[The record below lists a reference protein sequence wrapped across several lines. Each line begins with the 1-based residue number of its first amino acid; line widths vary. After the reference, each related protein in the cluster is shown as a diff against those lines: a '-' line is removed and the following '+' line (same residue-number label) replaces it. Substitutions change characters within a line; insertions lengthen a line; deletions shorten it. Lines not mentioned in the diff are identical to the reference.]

1 VALTTLAET
10 VEPVKVSHLRDWVR
24 PDQIK
29 RRSVPWG
36 IGCTPR
42 ELAPDWAE
50 PNDPLV
56 GCSRNGG
63 LVFDWDVQLQP
74 GDHVHYWARPGFQ
87 VALASQLLVT
97 LGNALLFTAYGI
109 IINRLLAKKPASPG
123 DESSPTYAFTNLQRN
138 VRGDGVPI
146 PVVYGRHRFAPPI
159 VNEYIRS
166 SIDQD
171 GNPSSE
177 YLALYLI
184 GEGPVQSIGG
194 KTVDGGPF
202 STEAGTAL
210 VGLEIN
216 NQPASNFAGVE
227 AHVRLGTAEQT
238 AIAEFADAVLSYD
251 VDKTL
256 RDSDTL
262 THATTANDVP
272 SATTAIATAG
282 VFPAANTNVTKW
294 DAQQSY
300 TSGDDADEFTAVLE
314 FPAGLIKYNSTGN
327 ALSNT
332 VIYQAR
338 YRQVDGGGV
347 PFGDYIVLGAES
359 RTLTRAGLLRLEYRK
374 RLYSTTG
381 YGAPLNGRYAQSR
394 ATGSTHPG
402 IAHVVSTSFVPAAPA
417 SLQVTVIAWLQ
428 LRNIV
433 PDNVNRRVWEWFDA
447 AGNEGLR
454 CRFLT
459 SSTSNTSAVDLDIGT
474 GTATQSVGLL
484 SGSSSEQFRDNITT
498 FQQLAVTY
506 EASAEGVNTRV
517 RVYLDG
523 VLRRT
528 VITAH
533 RAQLD
538 PTQPIRFL
546 SDSPSAPT
554 VGLDAHLDDVAV
566 FSRALTPYEIAA
578 NYNGGAP
585 LTTDPTATG
594 LIVSGTFDAD
604 AGSSP
609 NIGALAFGPFVGLNM
624 GTFGTWIYGTGTGSG
639 VATNPITSSAAGI
652 VKANEVGIPQRGKY
666 LVEIMRLD
674 TEDTTTLAQSEVAFK
689 SIQLRTFDGSTFP
702 GMALLAVKIPAND
715 QLSGGA
721 PLVSTPVEGRLV
733 PVWDGVD
740 AIYPNMPAAYSRNP
754 AWVAADI
761 ALNQDYGLGAVYRER
776 DIDAA
781 QFQAFADWCGA
792 LIYDNQDRATLQ
804 EARYLDSAAEAVTI
818 SGTNLGTTYGDV
830 VRYKVASLPT
840 NFPATTSTPP
850 GKYLKPILTGLS
862 PAPPTWLT
870 NQAAL
875 TAQEVLFVEYSA
887 GSFYVYTRTTQT
899 LGAGQTTYTVT
910 SGAAATNGPEIH
922 DVRMRF
928 DGIFDR
934 AGVSAWDALTDTL
947 KTARAAPLR
956 LGSRLSVFYDDLAE
970 PVGLVG
976 MGNIIA
982 GSWKQGFLGIGDR
995 PNAESAE
1002 IFAEELNW
1010 ERTPVSD
1017 EHPDVTDPAQQTSH
1031 RWRRIK
1037 VEGIT
1042 RRGQAKRYIRRD
1054 LNVYNLVRSWCEFEL
1069 GIDALPFQPGDV
1081 LAVSHDV
1088 PQYGYSGR
1096 IYADSTN
1103 TTVRLDRAITLT
1115 TGWQVQVE
1123 DAATGLR
1130 YTVAVTHGA
1139 GTYAANTPLTV
1150 AAFPS
1155 SFIPAKND
1163 KYAIGETSRGE
1174 TKKFRLVES
1183 TFAPKSLRRRCRC
1196 VEYDAQVYS
1205 DNFGTLPN
1213 VSASA
1218 LPVPTAPSV
1227 PAGVENLT
1235 ASEVTVRGPDG
1246 SVSTT
1251 ARVEFSHITETYSAV
1266 GGADVYV
1273 SADGAGFGAAEH
1285 VAHLDARS
1293 VTVTLTYPF
1302 AAGRTYTIWVMP
1314 RTRDGSGAYRAFAS
1328 WVPFSPRGLAPTPAA
1343 PTNVRASVSGESAAY
1358 AWDDAGDL
1366 DMGATV
1372 EARRGGWLLGLPV
1385 FAVPS
1390 QSRASG
1396 PTLAWADAPANAYGA
1411 GSPDLVLRAKLR
1423 TGQYSP
1429 AVTVTPSLAPVGS
1442 SGQALSTSEEDSG
1455 WT

>member
-1 VALTTLAET
+1 MIAAPTQ
-10 VEPVKVSHLRDWVR
+10 PVTVSHLRDWTR
-24 PDQIK
+24 PESIA

-42 ELAPDWAE
+42 ELAPEWAE

-63 LVFDWDVQLQP
+63 LVTDWDAQLHP
-74 GDHVHYWARPGFQ
+74 GDHVHYWARPGFT
-87 VALASQLLVT
+87 VALASPALVT

-109 IINRLLAKKPASPG
+109 ILQKLLAKKPATPG

-171 GNPSSE
+171 GNPLSE

-184 GEGPVQSIGG
+184 GEGPIQSVGG
-194 KTVDGGPF
+194 KTADGGPF

-210 VGLEIN
+210 FGLEIN

-238 AIAEFADAVLSYD
+238 SISEFADAVLSFD

-256 RDSDTL
+256 RESETL
-262 THATTANDVP
+262 TFATSTGDVP
-272 SATTAIATAG
+272 SATTAIASAG
-282 VFPAANTNVTKW
+282 VSTAASSNVTKW
-294 DAQQSY
+294 DTHQSY

-314 FPAGLIKYNSTGN
+314 LPQGLIAYNASGV
-327 ALSNT
+327 AIANT
-332 VIYQAR
+332 IIWQAR
-338 YRQVDGGGV
+338 YRQVDGSGV
-347 PFGDYIVLGAES
+347 PFGDYIVLPAES
-359 RTLTRAGLLRLEYRK
+359 RTLTRAGLLRLEYR
-374 RLYSTTG
+374 RRFYSTTG
-381 YGAPLNGRYAQSR
+381 YGSPIVGRYAESR

-417 SLQVTVIAWLQ
+417 SLQVTVIAWLRI
-428 LRNIV
+428 RNTI
-433 PDNVNRRVWEWFDA
+433 PDSVTRRVWQWFDA

-454 CRFLT
+454 LT
-459 SSTSNTSAVDLDIGT
+459 LSSGVSNGSTLNLDIGT
-474 GTATQSVGLL
+474 GAATQSVQLL
-484 SGSSSEQFRDNITT
+484 SGSSSEQFRDNVTT

-506 EASAEGVNTRV
+506 EASAEGANTRI
-517 RVYLDG
+517 RIYLDG
-523 VLRRT
+523 VLKRT
-528 VITAH
+528 VLTAH

-538 PTQPIRFL
+538 TTQPIRFL
-546 SDSPSAPT
+546 SDSPTSPT

-566 FSRALTPYEIAA
+566 YSRALTPYEIASS
-578 NYNGGAP
+578 YNGGAP
-585 LTTDPTATG
+585 VTTDPTATG

-609 NIGALAFGPFVGLNM
+609 NIGALAFGPFVGA
-624 GTFGTWIYGTGTGSG
+624 TGTWVYGTGTGSG
-639 VATNPITSSAAGI
+639 VATNPITSTAAGI
-652 VKANEVGIPQRGKY
+652 VKGLESGITQRGKY

-674 TEDTTTLAQSEVAFK
+674 AEDTSTLAQSEVAFK
-689 SIQLRTFDGSTFP
+689 SIQLRTFDAATFP

-721 PLVSTPVEGRLV
+721 PLVSVPVEGRLV

-740 AIYPNMPAAYSRNP
+740 VIAPNMPAAYSRNP
-754 AWVAADI
+754 AWVAADM
-761 ALNQDYGLGAVYRER
+761 ALNSDYGLGAVYRER
-776 DIDAA
+776 DIDVGA
-781 QFQAFADWCGA
+781 FDAFADWCET
-792 LIYDNQDRATLQ
+792 LTYDNLDRATLQ

-818 SGTNLGTTYGDV
+818 SGTNLGATYGDV
-830 VRYKVASLPT
+830 VRYKVASLPA
-840 NFPATTSTPP
+840 NFPAPTSTPP

-862 PAPPTWLT
+862 PAAPSWLT
-870 NQAAL
+870 TQAGL
-875 TAQEVLFVEYSA
+875 VAQEILFVEYSA
-887 GSFYVYTRTTQT
+887 SSFYIYTRTTQT
-899 LGAGQTTYTVT
+899 LGSGQTVYTVT

-928 DGIFDR
+928 DGVFDR
-934 AGVSAWDALTDTL
+934 AGVGAWDALSDML

-956 LGSRLSVFYDDLAE
+956 LGSRLSVFYDDVAS

-976 MGNIIA
+976 MGNILP
-982 GSWKQGFLGIGDR
+982 GSWRQGFLGISDR

-1002 IFAEELNW
+1002 IFDESLNW
-1010 ERTPVSD
+1010 ERAPVSD
-1017 EHPDVTDPAQQTSH
+1017 EHPDVTDPAQQTAH
-1031 RWRRIK
+1031 RWRRIRL
-1037 VEGIT
+1037 EGIT
-1042 RRGQAKRYIRRD
+1042 RRGQAKRYLRRD
-1054 LNVYNLVRSWCEFEL
+1054 LNTYNLVRRWCEFEL

-1081 LAVSHDV
+1081 ISVSHDV

-1115 TGWQVQVE
+1115 TGWQIQVE
-1123 DAATGLR
+1123 DAATGAR
-1130 YTVAVTHGA
+1130 YTVAVSHAA

-1150 AAFPS
+1150 ASFPS
-1155 SFIPAKND
+1155 SFAPAKGD
-1163 KYAIGETSRGE
+1163 KYAIGEASRGE
-1174 TKKFRLVES
+1174 TKKFRIVES
-1183 TFAPKSLRRRCRC
+1183 TFDPKNLRRRVRC

-1205 DNFGTLPN
+1205 DDFGTLPA

-1218 LPVPTAPSV
+1218 LPVPTAPTV

-1235 ASEVTVRGPDG
+1235 AGEVTSRGPDG
-1246 SVSTT
+1246 SVRTT
-1251 ARVEFSHITETYSAV
+1251 ARVEFSHIAESYSSV

-1273 SADGAGFGAAEH
+1273 STDGGGFGSAEH

-1293 VTVTLTYPF
+1293 VAVTVDYPF
-1302 AAGRTYTIWVMP
+1302 AANRTYRIWVMP
-1314 RTRDGSGAYRAFAS
+1314 RTKDGSGAYRSFAS
-1328 WVPFSPRGLAPTPAA
+1328 WVDFTPKGLAPTPSA
-1343 PTNVRASVSGESAAY
+1343 PTNIRAHVMGESAVY
-1358 AWDDAGDL
+1358 AWDDPGDL
-1366 DMGATV
+1366 DQGATV
-1372 EARRGGWLLGLPV
+1372 ESRRGGWILGLPV

-1390 QSRASG
+1390 QSRSSG
-1396 PTLAWADAPANAYGA
+1396 PTVAWAGASENSYGA
-1411 GSPDLVLRAKLR
+1411 SAPDLVIRTKLR

-1429 AVTVTPSLAPVGS
+1429 AIIATPELAGVASAGS
-1442 SGQALSTSEEDSG
+1442 ALDGSEEDANWS
-1455 WT
+1455 